1 MNFIQMPHAYWVLCI
16 SANYICFYELFG
28 SISGCPKKKELFG
41 LYLVFLLCYYYPFH
55 IIIFSFLLF
64 DQFDECFIFS
74 LINESFLKSG
84 NNIYYCLSFFFVF
97 FFPLTTRFLH
107 CIKKRKKNDFHIFL
121 HSCCFVQNSNYFF
134 KTQIDI

>member
-1 MNFIQMPHAYWVLCI
+1 MPHAYWVLCI

-74 LINESFLKSG
+74 VINESFLKSG
-84 NNIYYCLSFFFVF
+84 NNIYYCLSFFFLF
-97 FFPLTTRFLH
+97 SFCLFFPLTTRFLH
-107 CIKKRKKNDFHIFL
+107 CIKKRKKMTFTFSYIPVVLFKIQITFLKLKLIF
-121 HSCCFVQNSNYFF
+121 
-134 KTQIDI
+134 